1 MVSDPLYKGTDL
13 CVRITNYSHAYRKLQ
28 AMRVRVQTFKNT
40 SGDASMGL
48 DVVFYQRGNGDPDYG
63 AMHAITTATGLG
75 QMDVMHMHLVPG
87 KESVGIM
94 GGNCYKDF
102 ASSAALILHELSIL
116 DEYGR
121 QKNKSFI
128 NDVKFVLDPFSGYA
142 AFTAVAVLGYGIEDM
157 VHILAGRYQKGVL
170 TYTPVP

>member
-1 MVSDPLYKGTDL
+1 M
-13 CVRITNYSHAYRKLQ
+13 
-28 AMRVRVQTFKNT
+28 
-40 SGDASMGL
+40 
-48 DVVFYQRGNGDPDYG
+48 
-63 AMHAITTATGLG
+63 
-75 QMDVMHMHLVPG
+75 MHMHLVPG
-87 KESVGIM
+87 NESVGIV
-94 GGNCYKDF
+94 GGNCYEDF
-102 ASSAALILHELSIL
+102 ASSVALILHEIFIL

-121 QKNKSFI
+121 QEKSFI